1 MRLAPGN
8 PLRALLLW
16 VAGVGPQMA
25 SDRDEIDKA
34 TALDELRAMAVD
46 LWPPP
51 WVRQTSE
58 LEHFRRSEALMKM
71 WPEAC
76 RRAGVPALEFP
87 REIIEEWQKETGS
100 NRPS

>member
-1 MRLAPGN
+1 
-8 PLRALLLW
+8 
-16 VAGVGPQMA
+16 MA

-76 RRAGVPALEFP
+76 RRAGVSALEFP

>member
-1 MRLAPGN
+1 
-8 PLRALLLW
+8 
-16 VAGVGPQMA
+16 
-25 SDRDEIDKA
+25 
-34 TALDELRAMAVD
+34 
-46 LWPPP
+46 
-51 WVRQTSE
+51 
-58 LEHFRRSEALMKM
+58 MKM